1 MKVTLKTIATA
12 MPLFALLIVPF
23 VGADEGAAH
32 KHEQGAEPGKAGNE
46 KGGEKKG
53 AESSL
58 DVATLQKQGV
68 VLGKVQPRK
77 LHDILDANAELAFN
91 ERRREVVTARAAG
104 WAEKVTVYAGAFV
117 KAGQLL
123 AEVNSPEF
131 QSAQHE
137 YLLIRK
143 RAEGGHA
150 DAQSLLTAA
159 TQKLKLLG
167 LNDSEIAQL
176 GERNSPFPLQH
187 IHSPIAGTVI
197 EHKLGVG
204 DALQPGQVLYTVAA
218 LDTLWAN
225 VALSETQLGKV
236 RVGQRVKFSVEAYPN
251 ERFSGRILSIG
262 GVVQEDSRTVSA
274 RASVQN
280 RGGKL
285 KPGMFARAR
294 IEAAST
300 RSALAVPEEAVLL
313 LQGKPTVFKREG
325 AQLHA
330 EAIEVGDVRNGWRE
344 VLRGLN
350 AGDEIA
356 VKNAYLLKSLILKS
370 QMGEGHGH

>member
-1 MKVTLKTIATA
+1 MNMHLKIIALSFG
-12 MPLFALLIVPF
+12 LFTCFAGG
-23 VGADEGAAH
+23 VGAAEGA
-32 KHEQGAEPGKAGNE
+32 KQEGDKQKDEQDAEAG
-46 KGGEKKG
+46 
-53 AESSL
+53 L
-58 DVATLQKQGV
+58 DIAAVQKQGV

-77 LHDILDANAELAFN
+77 LNDIVEANAELAFN
-91 ERRREVVTARAAG
+91 EQRRAVVTARAAG
-104 WAEKVTVYAGAFV
+104 WAEKVTVYAGTSV

-131 QSAQHE
+131 QSAQYE

-143 RAEGGHA
+143 RAEGGRA
-150 DAQSLLTAA
+150 DAKSLLTAA
-159 TQKLKLLG
+159 KQKLKLLG
-167 LNDSEIAQL
+167 LNDREIAELSQ
-176 GERNSPFPLQH
+176 RDTPFPLQH
-187 IHSPIAGTVI
+187 IHSPVAGTVI
-197 EHKLGVG
+197 EHKLSTG

-236 RVGQRVKFSVEAYPN
+236 RVGQPVSFSVEAYPDQ
-251 ERFSGRILSIG
+251 RFNGRILSIG
-262 GVVQEDSRTVSA
+262 GTVQEESRTVSA

-300 RSALAVPEEAVLL
+300 RSALAVPEAAVVL

-344 VLRGLN
+344 VLGGLK

-356 VKNAYLLKSLILKS
+356 VKNLYLLKSLVLKS

>member
-1 MKVTLKTIATA
+1 MKIALRTIAIAVSLLT
-12 MPLFALLIVPF
+12 LFPAVALRAEENAKSKDEH
-23 VGADEGAAH
+23 GA
-32 KHEQGAEPGKAGNE
+32 QAG
-46 KGGEKKG
+46 
-53 AESSL
+53 L
-58 DVATLQKQGV
+58 DLAPLQKQGV
-68 VLGKVQPRK
+68 AVGKVQPRK
-77 LHDILDANAELAFN
+77 LNDVVEANAELAFN
-91 ERRREVVTARAAG
+91 EQRRAVVTARVAG
-104 WAEKVTVYAGAFV
+104 WVGQVAVYAGAYV

-123 AEVNSPEF
+123 AEINSPEF
-131 QSAQHE
+131 QSAQYE

-143 RAEGGHA
+143 RAEGGRA

-167 LNDSEIAQL
+167 LNDGEIAELAQ
-176 GERNSPFPLQH
+176 RDTPFPLQH

-197 EHKLGVG
+197 EHKLSAG
-204 DALQPGQVLYTVAA
+204 DALQPGQALYTVAA
-218 LDTLWAN
+218 LNTLWAN
-225 VALSETQLGKV
+225 IALSEAQLGQI
-236 RVGQRVKFSVEAYPN
+236 RPGQRVTLTVEAYPN

-262 GVVQEDSRTVSA
+262 GFVQEESRTVAA

-285 KPGMFARAR
+285 KPGMFARAL
-294 IEAAST
+294 IEAASA
-300 RSALAVPEEAVLL
+300 RSALAVPEAAVVL

-344 VLRGLN
+344 VLGGLK

-356 VKNAYLLKSLILKS
+356 IKNVYLLKSLILKS